1 MRATIALGDASEALA
16 TPALCPLGQGMGDSM
31 TKRASNST
39 PISNSHKA
47 AMRLRFTPIPD
58 RVSMWSVWLVD
69 QTDRP
74 IGVIRLTEGGLFECR
89 HRGQPQDRTTKGFP
103 RRSDAARYL
112 LITGNCARPIGES
125 GKRAT
130 PASCN
135 AVRRAA

>member
-1 MRATIALGDASEALA
+1 
-16 TPALCPLGQGMGDSM
+16 MGDSM

-39 PISNSHKA
+39 PTTNSHKA
-47 AMRLRFTPIPD
+47 AIRLRFAPIPN

-69 QTDRP
+69 QTDWL
-74 IGVIRLTEGGLFECR
+74 IGVIRLTEDGLFECCR
-89 HRGQPQDRTTKGFP
+89 RSHPQDRATKGFP

-112 LITGNCARPIGES
+112 LITGNCARLIDAS